1 MCYDKDK
8 PGKHYTKSGTKAQT
22 PYDLLTGGTWDRQT
36 RRNRAEM
43 WWPGPA
49 ERGAGELLQECSLW
63 DDEKVLDTDSGG
75 VCTIL
80 WRYLMPLDFILKE
93 ITTVNF
99 NFAYITIFKKPYVKK
114 KNYNNKI
121 IGDK

>member
-1 MCYDKDK
+1 MTRINLENITLSQGQKHKRRMICLQAVPGIDK
-8 PGKHYTKSGTKAQT
+8 
-22 PYDLLTGGTWDRQT
+22 LGGTEWKCDDQ
-36 RRNRAEM
+36 
-43 WWPGPA
+43 GPA

-114 KNYNNKI
+114 KNDNNKI